1 MHSHT
6 NERMKLLKLLKR
18 LAFGLLG
25 AVMAVLVTATVL
37 EKIYGTDFAAAHI
50 YGAGWFAALWGA
62 LTLAALACL
71 FRRKLWRRPAVL
83 LLHLS
88 FAVILAGASVTWLF
102 GRQGTLHLRTGDP
115 GATAFAGRD
124 GSEQILPFRARLDD
138 FRIEYYAGT
147 RAPMDF
153 VSLLTLTADDG
164 SLHGEVGMNRI
175 LVFRNYRF
183 YQSAYDEDGRGTTL
197 SVSYDPW
204 GIGITYAGYGLLL
217 VSMLAFLCDRRGG
230 FRRLLRSPALRK
242 AALCLVLCTA
252 AVQGARAADTL
263 PQTLPRE
270 VAAELGDLYVYYND
284 RICPLQTL
292 AKDFTVK
299 LCGKSRYRG
308 LTPEQ
313 VLSGWLFYYDDWKRE
328 PMIRIRSAGARRLL
342 EVGGRYARL
351 SDFRNRVNEYRL
363 EGAAGRPAGEADEKF
378 NIIGMVC
385 TGSMLRIFPYTD
397 PSDSLL
403 RWASQVDDLPRELPH
418 GQALFIGRAMN
429 YVSELVVK
437 RDWAGVAGVLR
448 KIRNYQ
454 QKEGGAHM
462 PSGLRFRAEKLYN
475 RLDWSLPLAAAFILT
490 GIGGFL
496 DACRRM
502 VRGRA
507 FGAKTRGWLLAG
519 VAAGG
524 LYLTLMLALRGY
536 VSGHWPVSNGYET
549 MRFMAWCT
557 LLLTLLFARRFLFL
571 LPFGYLI
578 AGLSLMVSMMGE
590 SNPQITQLMPVL
602 DSPLLCIHVMLVM
615 VAYALLAFVMFGGV
629 AGVVLHRR
637 ARGAAAQLQAVSRLM
652 LYPAVFCL
660 AAGIFVGAVWA
671 NVSWGRYWGWDPKEV
686 WALVTLLVYALPL
699 HAGSLPWFRRPLFFH
714 WFCIAAFLSVLV
726 TYFGVN
732 FLLGGMHSYAG

>member
-1 MHSHT
+1 
-6 NERMKLLKLLKR
+6 MKLLKLLKR

-403 RWASQVDDLPRELPH
+403 RWASQVDGLPRELPH

-448 KIRNYQ
+448 KIRSYQ

-629 AGVVLHRR
+629 AGVVLRR
-637 ARGAAAQLQAVSRLM
+637 SRGVAAQLQAVSRLM

-660 AAGIFVGAVWA
+660 AAGIFVGAIWA

>member
-1 MHSHT
+1 MLSSGIGAIKSQAKT
-6 NERMKLLKLLKR
+6 AESILEKVRSYARKKGQPRSLLNANEIVLEAVNTLNEAMLSPTKVTFSGLKGRDDKIWSDKTELELAVQNLLKNALH
-18 LAFGLLG
+18 
-25 AVMAVLVTATVL
+25 AVSS
-37 EKIYGTDFAAAHI
+37 EKN
-50 YGAGWFAALWGA
+50 
-62 LTLAALACL
+62 
-71 FRRKLWRRPAVL
+71 P
-83 LLHLS
+83 
-88 FAVILAGASVTWLF
+88 
-102 GRQGTLHLRTGDP
+102 
-115 GATAFAGRD
+115 
-124 GSEQILPFRARLDD
+124 
-138 FRIEYYAGT
+138 
-147 RAPMDF
+147 
-153 VSLLTLTADDG
+153 
-164 SLHGEVGMNRI
+164 
-175 LVFRNYRF
+175 
-183 YQSAYDEDGRGTTL
+183 
-197 SVSYDPW
+197 SVSVSVHKEKSSGGSPRIAISVSDNGPRLSDEAFEKLSSVLSSSK
-204 GIGITYAGYGLLL
+204 IDGLGLGL
-217 VSMLAFLCDRRGG
+217 SIV
-230 FRRLLRSPALRK
+230 
-242 AALCLVLCTA
+242 
-252 AVQGARAADTL
+252 

-475 RLDWSLPLAAAFILT
+475 RLDWSLPLAAAFILI

-637 ARGAAAQLQAVSRLM
+637 ARGAAVQLQAVSRLM

>member
-1 MHSHT
+1 
-6 NERMKLLKLLKR
+6 
-18 LAFGLLG
+18 
-25 AVMAVLVTATVL
+25 
-37 EKIYGTDFAAAHI
+37 
-50 YGAGWFAALWGA
+50 
-62 LTLAALACL
+62 
-71 FRRKLWRRPAVL
+71 
-83 LLHLS
+83 
-88 FAVILAGASVTWLF
+88 
-102 GRQGTLHLRTGDP
+102 
-115 GATAFAGRD
+115 
-124 GSEQILPFRARLDD
+124 
-138 FRIEYYAGT
+138 
-147 RAPMDF
+147 
-153 VSLLTLTADDG
+153 
-164 SLHGEVGMNRI
+164 
-175 LVFRNYRF
+175 
-183 YQSAYDEDGRGTTL
+183 
-197 SVSYDPW
+197 
-204 GIGITYAGYGLLL
+204 
-217 VSMLAFLCDRRGG
+217 
-230 FRRLLRSPALRK
+230 
-242 AALCLVLCTA
+242 
-252 AVQGARAADTL
+252 
-263 PQTLPRE
+263 
-270 VAAELGDLYVYYND
+270 
-284 RICPLQTL
+284 
-292 AKDFTVK
+292 
-299 LCGKSRYRG
+299 
-308 LTPEQ
+308 
-313 VLSGWLFYYDDWKRE
+313 
-328 PMIRIRSAGARRLL
+328 
-342 EVGGRYARL
+342 
-351 SDFRNRVNEYRL
+351 
-363 EGAAGRPAGEADEKF
+363 
-378 NIIGMVC
+378 
-385 TGSMLRIFPYTD
+385 
-397 PSDSLL
+397 
-403 RWASQVDDLPRELPH
+403 
-418 GQALFIGRAMN
+418 MN

-475 RLDWSLPLAAAFILT
+475 RLDWSLPLAAAFILI

-496 DACRRM
+496 EACRRM

-615 VAYALLAFVMFGGV
+615 AAYALLAFVMFGGV